1 MLGSKEL
8 AGDKD
13 GSLIKTEVD
22 GIHSHVAPLSV
33 IVIYEGVGN
42 GGIVSV
48 KDKST
53 GKTIELFFKLGKW

>member
-1 MLGSKEL
+1 
-8 AGDKD
+8 
-13 GSLIKTEVD
+13 
-22 GIHSHVAPLSV
+22 
-33 IVIYEGVGN
+33 VGN